1 MSGTGGPLPPLHPP
15 PSCPPH
21 LNCEGIR
28 ICCVPLQKGAEG
40 LLQWTLK
47 AGRQSWLGV
56 PCWPKGRQAEKAV
69 GGDREGPLFGCGM
82 SPVSQ
87 AWRPGSRILGCLPG
101 FRSEHFPSEGLC
113 Q

>member
-1 MSGTGGPLPPLHPP
+1 MPPLHPP
-15 PSCPPH
+15 PSPPH

-28 ICCVPLQKGAEG
+28 ICCVRLQKGAEG

-56 PCWPKGRQAEKAV
+56 PCWPEGRQAEKAV

-82 SPVSQ
+82 NPASQ
-87 AWRPGSRILGCLPG
+87 A
-101 FRSEHFPSEGLC
+101 
-113 Q
+113 

>member
-1 MSGTGGPLPPLHPP
+1 MPPLHPP
-15 PSCPPH
+15 PSHPPPH

-56 PCWPKGRQAEKAV
+56 PCWPEGRQAEKAV
-69 GGDREGPLFGCGM
+69 GGDREGPLFGCRM
-82 SPVSQ
+82 SPASQ
-87 AWRPGSRILGCLPG
+87 A
-101 FRSEHFPSEGLC
+101 
-113 Q
+113 